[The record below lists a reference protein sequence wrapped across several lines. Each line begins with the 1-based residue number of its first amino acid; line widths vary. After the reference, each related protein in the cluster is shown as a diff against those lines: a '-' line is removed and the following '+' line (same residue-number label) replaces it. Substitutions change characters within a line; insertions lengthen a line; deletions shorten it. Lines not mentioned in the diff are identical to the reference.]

1 MQKLHQKILV
11 LMVRPRSA
19 LDGTLHSL
27 TAYPVTS
34 GIESVKTSKEKIK
47 GRPVNFGTVIP
58 GLFYRSG
65 YPQTEDYEFLKSLGL
80 KTIM

>member
-1 MQKLHQKILV
+1 
-11 LMVRPRSA
+11 MVRPDCA
-19 LDGTLHSL
+19 LDGAPHPL
-27 TAYPVTS
+27 TAYTVTS
-34 GIESVKTSKEKIK
+34 GIESVKASKGKIK

-65 YPQTEDYEFLKSLGL
+65 YPQTEDHEYLKSLGL